1 MTSPIPPEFSEKV
14 IAATSDSA
22 ATPYRDFVHSR
33 EPYQSLYEANPN
45 MRPPKTGERLLWGED
60 KYYDTTVARKHT
72 YWKDLSLPKPE
83 KDIAQLRQD
92 FHEWGYCLVEDGLS
106 VEQNQLV
113 YQRVMDQ
120 AEAERELGIAYLSEA
135 QQHVWSLVNK
145 GDVFNRCMTHD
156 TDAIQAGLLIEQ
168 LLDEMLGSGWH
179 HLSYIANISFPGC
192 HPQGMHQDQG
202 LVGAYKFLDAP
213 VLVNTVYVLQDVDEV
228 NGGTLVIPGSHRRY
242 IEGNGT
248 FGKLPPPINLEAP
261 AGTVMLMDG
270 RVLHGGAVNRSD
282 DLRYIITNSVV
293 RPFIR
298 QQESF
303 HLTIRPEILANAS
316 EKFLW
321 RCGFQANAQ
330 RSMVEG
336 FGYYGT
342 GRLGDESSAIV
353 NARIA
358 MDAGEYQ
365 RVGELSPGV
374 PPNETPTLK
383 AIQQQ
388 HETQR
393 AFADKLTRRI
403 RVRAMICR
411 GHNAVINR
419 SRHIP
424 GVNYRG
430 AWIYLRLTLTG
441 KRV

>member
-83 KDIAQLRQD
+83 KEIAQLRQD

-120 AEAERELGIAYLSEA
+120 AEAEREFGIAYLSEA

-383 AIQQQ
+383 SIQQQ

-403 RVRAMICR
+403 KS
-411 GHNAVINR
+411 GQ
-419 SRHIP
+419 
-424 GVNYRG
+424 
-430 AWIYLRLTLTG
+430 
-441 KRV
+441 

>member
-1 MTSPIPPEFSEKV
+1 MTAPIPPEFSEKV
-14 IAATSDSA
+14 IATASDGA

-83 KDIAQLRQD
+83 KEIAQLRQD

-120 AEAERELGIAYLSEA
+120 AKAERELGIAYLSEA

-403 RVRAMICR
+403 K
-411 GHNAVINR
+411 
-419 SRHIP
+419 SEQ
-424 GVNYRG
+424 
-430 AWIYLRLTLTG
+430 
-441 KRV
+441 

>member
-1 MTSPIPPEFSEKV
+1 MSSPIPLEFSEEV

-342 GRLGDESSAIV
+342 GRPGDESSAIV

-403 RVRAMICR
+403 E
-411 GHNAVINR
+411 
-419 SRHIP
+419 SEQ
-424 GVNYRG
+424 
-430 AWIYLRLTLTG
+430 
-441 KRV
+441 

>member
-1 MTSPIPPEFSEKV
+1 MSSPIPLEFSEEV

-45 MRPPKTGERLLWGED
+45 MRPPKTGERLLWGEG

-156 TDAIQAGLLIEQ
+156 TDAIQAGLLIEL

-342 GRLGDESSAIV
+342 GRPGDESSAIV

-403 RVRAMICR
+403 E
-411 GHNAVINR
+411 
-419 SRHIP
+419 SEQ
-424 GVNYRG
+424 
-430 AWIYLRLTLTG
+430 
-441 KRV
+441 

>member
-1 MTSPIPPEFSEKV
+1 MSSPIPLEFSEEV

-72 YWKDLSLPKPE
+72 YWKDLSLPKPK
-83 KDIAQLRQD
+83 KDIEQLRQD

-120 AEAERELGIAYLSEA
+120 AKAERELGIAYLSEA

-393 AFADKLTRRI
+393 VFADRLSRRI
-403 RVRAMICR
+403 KQSQ
-411 GHNAVINR
+411 GNDLPR
-419 SRHIP
+419 S
-424 GVNYRG
+424 
-430 AWIYLRLTLTG
+430 
-441 KRV
+441 

>member
-1 MTSPIPPEFSEKV
+1 MTSPIPTEFSEKAIV
-14 IAATSDSA
+14 ATLDSA

-60 KYYDTTVARKHT
+60 KYYDTTVARKHA

-113 YQRVMDQ
+113 YQRVVDQ
-120 AEAERELGIAYLSEA
+120 ADAERELGIAYLSEA

-393 AFADKLTRRI
+393 AFADKLTRGI
-403 RVRAMICR
+403 K
-411 GHNAVINR
+411 
-419 SRHIP
+419 SRQ
-424 GVNYRG
+424 
-430 AWIYLRLTLTG
+430 
-441 KRV
+441 

>member
-83 KDIAQLRQD
+83 KEIAQLRQD

-113 YQRVMDQ
+113 YQRVVDQ
-120 AEAERELGIAYLSEA
+120 ADAERELGIAYLSEA

-403 RVRAMICR
+403 KS
-411 GHNAVINR
+411 GQ
-419 SRHIP
+419 
-424 GVNYRG
+424 
-430 AWIYLRLTLTG
+430 
-441 KRV
+441 

>member
-45 MRPPKTGERLLWGED
+45 MRPPKTGERLLWGEG

-83 KDIAQLRQD
+83 KEIAQLRQD

-342 GRLGDESSAIV
+342 GRQGDESSAIV

-393 AFADKLTRRI
+393 AFADKLTRGI
-403 RVRAMICR
+403 K
-411 GHNAVINR
+411 
-419 SRHIP
+419 SRQ
-424 GVNYRG
+424 
-430 AWIYLRLTLTG
+430 
-441 KRV
+441 

>member
-22 ATPYRDFVHSR
+22 ATPYRNFVHSR
-33 EPYQSLYEANPN
+33 EPYQSLYEANPD

-72 YWKDLSLPKPE
+72 YWKDLSLPKPK

-120 AEAERELGIAYLSEA
+120 AEAERELGIAYLTEA

-145 GDVFNRCMTHD
+145 GDVFSRCMTHD

-393 AFADKLTRRI
+393 AFADKLTRGI
-403 RVRAMICR
+403 K
-411 GHNAVINR
+411 
-419 SRHIP
+419 SRQ
-424 GVNYRG
+424 
-430 AWIYLRLTLTG
+430 
-441 KRV
+441 

>member
-1 MTSPIPPEFSEKV
+1 MTSPIPSEFSEKV

-83 KDIAQLRQD
+83 KEIAQLRQD

-145 GDVFNRCMTHD
+145 GDVFSRCMTHD

-393 AFADKLTRRI
+393 AFADKLTRGI
-403 RVRAMICR
+403 K
-411 GHNAVINR
+411 
-419 SRHIP
+419 SRQ
-424 GVNYRG
+424 
-430 AWIYLRLTLTG
+430 
-441 KRV
+441 

>member
-1 MTSPIPPEFSEKV
+1 MTSPIPPEFSEEV
-14 IAATSDSA
+14 IAAVSDGA

-33 EPYQSLYEANPN
+33 EPYLSLYEANPS
-45 MRPPKTGERLLWGED
+45 MRPPKAGDQLFWGEG
-60 KYYDTTVARKHT
+60 KYYDTTVARKHA
-72 YWKDLSLPKPE
+72 YWKDFALPTPE
-83 KDIAQLRQD
+83 KDIAKLRHD
-92 FHEWGYCLVEDGLS
+92 LHEWGYCLVENALS
-106 VEQNQLV
+106 AEQNDLV
-113 YQRVMDQ
+113 YQRVVDQ
-120 AEAERELGIAYLSEA
+120 AKAERELGIAYLSEA

-156 TDAIQAGLLIEQ
+156 IDAIQAGLLIEQ

-270 RVLHGGAVNRSD
+270 RVLHGGAVNRSNE
-282 DLRYIITNSVV
+282 LRYIITNSVV

-342 GRLGDESSAIV
+342 GRLGDESGAIV

-358 MDAGEYQ
+358 MDAGEYE

-393 AFADKLTRRI
+393 SFADRLIQRI
-403 RVRAMICR
+403 
-411 GHNAVINR
+411 
-419 SRHIP
+419 
-424 GVNYRG
+424 
-430 AWIYLRLTLTG
+430 
-441 KRV
+441 K

>member
-60 KYYDTTVARKHT
+60 KYYDTTVARKHA

-113 YQRVMDQ
+113 YQRVVDQ
-120 AEAERELGIAYLSEA
+120 ADAERELGIAYLSEA

-383 AIQQQ
+383 SIQQQ

-403 RVRAMICR
+403 KS
-411 GHNAVINR
+411 GQ
-419 SRHIP
+419 
-424 GVNYRG
+424 
-430 AWIYLRLTLTG
+430 
-441 KRV
+441 

>member
-22 ATPYRDFVHSR
+22 ATPYRNFVHSR
-33 EPYQSLYEANPN
+33 EPYQSLYEANPD

-72 YWKDLSLPKPE
+72 YWKDLSLPKPK

-393 AFADKLTRRI
+393 AFADKLTRGI
-403 RVRAMICR
+403 K
-411 GHNAVINR
+411 
-419 SRHIP
+419 SRQ
-424 GVNYRG
+424 
-430 AWIYLRLTLTG
+430 
-441 KRV
+441 

>member
-22 ATPYRDFVHSR
+22 ATPYRNFVHSR
-33 EPYQSLYEANPN
+33 EPYQSLYEANPD

-72 YWKDLSLPKPE
+72 YWKDLSLPKPK

-145 GDVFNRCMTHD
+145 GDVFSRCMTHD

-179 HLSYIANISFPGC
+179 HLSFIANISFPGC

-393 AFADKLTRRI
+393 AFADKLTRGI
-403 RVRAMICR
+403 K
-411 GHNAVINR
+411 
-419 SRHIP
+419 SRQ
-424 GVNYRG
+424 
-430 AWIYLRLTLTG
+430 
-441 KRV
+441 

>member
-45 MRPPKTGERLLWGED
+45 MRPPKTRERLLWGED

-83 KDIAQLRQD
+83 KEIAQLRQD

-403 RVRAMICR
+403 KS
-411 GHNAVINR
+411 GQ
-419 SRHIP
+419 
-424 GVNYRG
+424 
-430 AWIYLRLTLTG
+430 
-441 KRV
+441 

>member
-1 MTSPIPPEFSEKV
+1 MTSPIPTEFSEKAIV
-14 IAATSDSA
+14 ATSDSA

-156 TDAIQAGLLIEQ
+156 TDAIQAGLLIEL

-321 RCGFQANAQ
+321 RCGFQANPQ

-393 AFADKLTRRI
+393 VFADRLSRRI
-403 RVRAMICR
+403 
-411 GHNAVINR
+411 
-419 SRHIP
+419 
-424 GVNYRG
+424 
-430 AWIYLRLTLTG
+430 
-441 KRV
+441 K

>member
-33 EPYQSLYEANPN
+33 EPYQSLYEANPD

-72 YWKDLSLPKPE
+72 YWKDLSLPKPK

-145 GDVFNRCMTHD
+145 GDVFSRCMTHD

-393 AFADKLTRRI
+393 AFADKLTRGI
-403 RVRAMICR
+403 K
-411 GHNAVINR
+411 
-419 SRHIP
+419 SRQ
-424 GVNYRG
+424 
-430 AWIYLRLTLTG
+430 
-441 KRV
+441 

>member
-1 MTSPIPPEFSEKV
+1 MTSPIPTEFSEKAIV
-14 IAATSDSA
+14 ATSGSA

-60 KYYDTTVARKHT
+60 KYYDTTVARKHA

-393 AFADKLTRRI
+393 VFADRLSRRI
-403 RVRAMICR
+403 
-411 GHNAVINR
+411 
-419 SRHIP
+419 
-424 GVNYRG
+424 
-430 AWIYLRLTLTG
+430 
-441 KRV
+441 K

>member
-22 ATPYRDFVHSR
+22 ATPYRNFVHSR

-72 YWKDLSLPKPE
+72 YWKDLSLPKPK

-145 GDVFNRCMTHD
+145 GDVFSRCMTHD

-403 RVRAMICR
+403 K
-411 GHNAVINR
+411 
-419 SRHIP
+419 SRQ
-424 GVNYRG
+424 
-430 AWIYLRLTLTG
+430 
-441 KRV
+441 

>member
-22 ATPYRDFVHSR
+22 ATPYRNFVHSR
-33 EPYQSLYEANPN
+33 EPYQSLYEANPD

-83 KDIAQLRQD
+83 KEIAQLRQD

-403 RVRAMICR
+403 KS
-411 GHNAVINR
+411 GQ
-419 SRHIP
+419 
-424 GVNYRG
+424 
-430 AWIYLRLTLTG
+430 
-441 KRV
+441 

>member
-22 ATPYRDFVHSR
+22 ATPYRNFVHSR
-33 EPYQSLYEANPN
+33 EPYQSLYEANPD

-72 YWKDLSLPKPE
+72 YWKDLSLPKPI

-403 RVRAMICR
+403 KS
-411 GHNAVINR
+411 GQ
-419 SRHIP
+419 
-424 GVNYRG
+424 
-430 AWIYLRLTLTG
+430 
-441 KRV
+441 

>member
-60 KYYDTTVARKHT
+60 KYYDTTVARKHA

-113 YQRVMDQ
+113 YQRVVDQ
-120 AEAERELGIAYLSEA
+120 ADAERELGIAYLSEA

-393 AFADKLTRRI
+393 AFADKLTRGI
-403 RVRAMICR
+403 K
-411 GHNAVINR
+411 
-419 SRHIP
+419 SRQ
-424 GVNYRG
+424 
-430 AWIYLRLTLTG
+430 
-441 KRV
+441 

>member
-22 ATPYRDFVHSR
+22 ATPYRNFVHSR
-33 EPYQSLYEANPN
+33 EPYQSLYEANPD

-72 YWKDLSLPKPE
+72 YWKDLSLPKPK

-145 GDVFNRCMTHD
+145 GDVFSRCMTHD

-179 HLSYIANISFPGC
+179 HLSFIANISFPGC

-358 MDAGEYQ
+358 IDAGEYQ

-393 AFADKLTRRI
+393 AFADKLTRGI
-403 RVRAMICR
+403 K
-411 GHNAVINR
+411 
-419 SRHIP
+419 SRQ
-424 GVNYRG
+424 
-430 AWIYLRLTLTG
+430 
-441 KRV
+441 

>member
-22 ATPYRDFVHSR
+22 ATPYRNFVHSR
-33 EPYQSLYEANPN
+33 EPYQSLYEANPD

-72 YWKDLSLPKPE
+72 YWKDLSLPKPK

-145 GDVFNRCMTHD
+145 GDVFSRCMTHD

-403 RVRAMICR
+403 E
-411 GHNAVINR
+411 
-419 SRHIP
+419 SEQ
-424 GVNYRG
+424 
-430 AWIYLRLTLTG
+430 
-441 KRV
+441 

>member
-1 MTSPIPPEFSEKV
+1 MTSPIPSEFSEKV

-83 KDIAQLRQD
+83 KEIAQLRQD

-113 YQRVMDQ
+113 YQRVVDQ
-120 AEAERELGIAYLSEA
+120 ADAERELGIAYLSEA

-403 RVRAMICR
+403 KS
-411 GHNAVINR
+411 GQ
-419 SRHIP
+419 
-424 GVNYRG
+424 
-430 AWIYLRLTLTG
+430 
-441 KRV
+441 

>member
-72 YWKDLSLPKPE
+72 YWKDLSLPKPK
-83 KDIAQLRQD
+83 KDIEQLRQD

-120 AEAERELGIAYLSEA
+120 AKAERELGIAYLSEA

-393 AFADKLTRRI
+393 VFADKLSRRI
-403 RVRAMICR
+403 
-411 GHNAVINR
+411 
-419 SRHIP
+419 
-424 GVNYRG
+424 
-430 AWIYLRLTLTG
+430 
-441 KRV
+441 K

>member
-1 MTSPIPPEFSEKV
+1 MTSPIPTEFSEKAIV
-14 IAATSDSA
+14 ATSDSA

-45 MRPPKTGERLLWGED
+45 MRPPKTGERLLWGEG

-342 GRLGDESSAIV
+342 GRPGDESSAIV

-403 RVRAMICR
+403 E
-411 GHNAVINR
+411 
-419 SRHIP
+419 SEQ
-424 GVNYRG
+424 
-430 AWIYLRLTLTG
+430 
-441 KRV
+441 

>member
-1 MTSPIPPEFSEKV
+1 MTSPIPPEFSEEV

-72 YWKDLSLPKPE
+72 YWKDLSLPKPK
-83 KDIAQLRQD
+83 KDIEQLRQD

-342 GRLGDESSAIV
+342 GRPGDESSAIV

-403 RVRAMICR
+403 KS
-411 GHNAVINR
+411 GQ
-419 SRHIP
+419 
-424 GVNYRG
+424 
-430 AWIYLRLTLTG
+430 
-441 KRV
+441 